1 MTFCDILWLRK
12 EKSASDPH
20 TANKVSPFKVDV
32 NSSYGNLY
40 DKNDPLKLKFVRTVD
55 KALINKKKTVLLPDQ
70 RTRLIVKLTY
80 KKFPFQC
87 EPLS

>member
-1 MTFCDILWLRK
+1 M
-12 EKSASDPH
+12 
-20 TANKVSPFKVDV
+20 DV
-32 NSSYGNLY
+32 NSSYGNLC
-40 DKNDPLKLKFVRTVD
+40 DKNDPLKVKFVRNVD

-87 EPLS
+87 APLS